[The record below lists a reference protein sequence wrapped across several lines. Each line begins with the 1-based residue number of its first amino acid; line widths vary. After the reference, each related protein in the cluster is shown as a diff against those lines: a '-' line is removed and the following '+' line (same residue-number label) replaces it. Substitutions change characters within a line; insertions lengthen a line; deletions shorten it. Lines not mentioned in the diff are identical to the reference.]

1 MKQMTIS
8 FNDHTIHFR
17 DHRQMATVGVP
28 TGFVVMDDNSLP
40 VCFDRLKQGADIWV
54 WYSHD
59 FRQIVD
65 YCMKNYTFVRAAGG
79 VVETPQSE
87 VLLIQRAGRWDL
99 PKGMV
104 EKGETLTQAALREV
118 QEETGIEQP
127 SIGDLIAKTYHI
139 YDLYGGWHLKQTS
152 WYRMTTTEKQPTLPQ
167 QQEGITAAVW
177 VSHEECLRLLNQSF
191 ASLRMVAQK
200 ISNLWPKN

>member
-1 MKQMTIS
+1 MRELLFTTTAPANYYVVEDENISRAKVITFLENYNSVAVLSSQPKRAFEKFAEQME
-8 FNDHTIHFR
+8 
-17 DHRQMATVGVP
+17 
-28 TGFVVMDDNSLP
+28 
-40 VCFDRLKQGADIWV
+40 WV
-54 WYSHD
+54 E
-59 FRQIVD
+59 
-65 YCMKNYTFVRAAGG
+65 AAGG
-79 VVETPQSE
+79 VVANFSDD
-87 VLLIQRAGRWDL
+87 LLMIHLRGRWDL

-127 SIGDLIAKTYHI
+127 SIGALIAKTYHI

-152 WYRMTTTEKQPTLPQ
+152 WYRMTTTERQPTLPQ

-200 ISNLWPKN
+200 ISIIWPKN